1 MIGRPPRSTLF
12 PSPPPS
18 QSRRPATRPP
28 PPPFTTHRRTPRMTQ
43 ALTHNRLPPAAASH
57 WLRTATMAAGIAL
70 ACAGAS
76 AASDQPGK
84 GVKVSPL
91 KSSIAEESF
100 QTLIVMKALEKL
112 GYDVQDRKS
121 VV

>member
-1 MIGRPPRSTLF
+1 MIRRPPRSTLF
-12 PSPPPS
+12 PY
-18 QSRRPATRPP
+18 
-28 PPPFTTHRRTPRMTQ
+28 TTLFR
-43 ALTHNRLPPAAASH
+43 
-57 WLRTATMAAGIAL
+57 
-70 ACAGAS
+70 S

-112 GYDVQDRKS
+112 GYDVQPDRKS
-121 VV
+121 TRLNSSHSQISYAVFCLKKKKQQAHHKDQRQHTAERQ

>member
-1 MIGRPPRSTLF
+1 MIRRPPRSTLF
-12 PSPPPS
+12 PYTTLFRSPFIT
-18 QSRRPATRPP
+18 QRRN
-28 PPPFTTHRRTPRMTQ
+28 PRMNQ
-43 ALTHNRLPPAAASH
+43 ALNHNRLPTAAASH

-100 QTLIVMKALEKL
+100 QTLIVMKALEQL
-112 GYDVQDRKS
+112 GS
-121 VV
+121 